1 MSNAIDPQ
9 LQTFESY
16 RPLLFSIA
24 YRMLGTVMEAEDAV
38 QECYLRFMAT
48 ELAAI
53 QSPKA
58 FLTTVVTRLC
68 LDQLKSAR
76 VKREEY
82 IGPWLPEPLLT
93 ADAPDELFA
102 RHESIAMAF
111 LVLLETLSPVER
123 AVFLLREVFDY
134 DYEQI
139 GAIVEKSES
148 NCRQL
153 YSRARRYIHDRRPRF
168 TAAPQQ
174 HAIVEN
180 FMTALARGDIGQM
193 EQLLAQD
200 VQLWSDGGGKVSAAT
215 RPLAGQSIVLRFL
228 AGIYAKRPA
237 DARLTLVE
245 SNGAPSLLVW
255 GGEELI
261 GLVNLHCVDGLIA
274 EIRFVVNPD
283 KLQHLRENLHE
294 HYSQS

>member
-1 MSNAIDPQ
+1 MNNSTDPR
-9 LQTFESY
+9 LQTFEAQ

-24 YRMLGTVMEAEDAV
+24 YRMLGTVMEAEDMV

-48 ELAAI
+48 DVSTL

-93 ADAPDELFA
+93 ADAPDDLLA

-134 DYEQI
+134 DYGEI
-139 GAIVEKSES
+139 ATIVEKSES

-153 YSRARRYIHDRRPRF
+153 YSRARRYLHDRRPRF
-168 TAAPQQ
+168 ATAPQQ
-174 HAIVEN
+174 RAIVES
-180 FMTALARGDIGQM
+180 FMRALSTGDLEQV

-200 VQLWSDGGGKVSAAT
+200 VQLWSDGGGKAGAAT
-215 RPLAGQSIVLRFL
+215 RPLAGQHIVLRFL

-237 DARLTLVE
+237 DARLTTVE

-255 GGEELI
+255 AGEKLI
-261 GLVNLHCVDGLIA
+261 GVVNLHCVDGLIVA
-274 EIRFVVNPD
+274 LRFVVNPE
-283 KLQHLRENLHE
+283 KLQHIREKLL
-294 HYSQS
+294 

>member
-1 MSNAIDPQ
+1 MNNSTDPR
-9 LQTFESY
+9 LQTFEAH

-58 FLTTVVTRLC
+58 FLATVVTRLC

-93 ADAPDELFA
+93 ADAPDELLA

-139 GAIVEKSES
+139 AAIVEKSES

-153 YSRARRYIHDRRPRF
+153 YSRARRYIHERRPRF
-168 TAAPQQ
+168 VAPPQQ
-174 HAIVEN
+174 HAVVED
-180 FMTALARGDIGQM
+180 FMAAMAAGDMGQV

-215 RPLAGQSIVLRFL
+215 RPLAGQSTVLRFF

-245 SNGAPSLLVW
+245 SNGAPSILVW
-255 GGEELI
+255 DDEELI
-261 GLVNLHCVDGLIA
+261 GVVNLHCVDGLIA
-274 EIRFVVNPD
+274 AVRFVVNPE
-283 KLQHLRENLHE
+283 KLQHLREVLHK
-294 HYSQS
+294 Q

>member
-1 MSNAIDPQ
+1 MTMSNAIDSR
-9 LQTFESY
+9 LQTFEEY

-38 QECYLRFMAT
+38 QEAYLRFMAT
-48 ELAAI
+48 EVSTI
-53 QSPKA
+53 QAPKA

-82 IGPWLPEPLLT
+82 LGPWLPEPLLT
-93 ADAPDELFA
+93 TDAPEDLLA

-139 GAIVEKSES
+139 APIVEKSES

-153 YSRARRYIHDRRPRF
+153 YSRARRYIQERRPRF
-168 TAAPQQ
+168 APPPQQ
-174 HAIVEN
+174 QAIVET
-180 FMTALARGDIGQM
+180 FMHAFATGDVRQM
-193 EQLLAQD
+193 EGLLAQD

-215 RPLAGQSIVLRFL
+215 RPLVGQATVLRFL
-228 AGIYAKRPA
+228 AGLYAKRPA
-237 DARLTLVE
+237 DARIALVE
-245 SNGAPSLLVW
+245 SNGAPSLVIW
-255 GGEELI
+255 I
-261 GLVNLHCVDGLIA
+261 GDQLLGVVNLRCVDGVIA
-274 EIRFVVNPD
+274 ELRFVVNPE
-283 KLQHLRENLHE
+283 KLQHVRAHLA
-294 HYSQS
+294 

>member
-1 MSNAIDPQ
+1 MTSATDPR
-9 LQTFESY
+9 LQTFEGY

-38 QECYLRFMAT
+38 QEAYLRYMAT
-48 ELAAI
+48 EPKTI
-53 QSPKA
+53 QTPKA

-76 VKREEY
+76 VKREAY

-93 ADAPDELFA
+93 TDAPDELLA

-139 GAIVEKSES
+139 ATIVEKSES

-153 YSRARRYIHDRRPRF
+153 NHRARRYIQERRPRF
-168 TAAPQQ
+168 APPPQQ
-174 HAIVEN
+174 EAIVDA
-180 FMTALARGDIGQM
+180 FMAAFATGDVQQM
-193 EQLLAQD
+193 EGLLAHD
-200 VQLWSDGGGKVSAAT
+200 VQLWSDGGGKASAAT
-215 RPLAGQSIVLRFL
+215 RPLAGQATVLRFL
-228 AGIYAKRPA
+228 AGLWAKRPA
-237 DARLTLVE
+237 DARISRVE
-245 SNGAPSLLVW
+245 SNGAPSLVIW
-255 GGEELI
+255 I
-261 GLVNLHCVDGLIA
+261 GDTLLGVVNLRCVDGVIA
-274 EIRFVVNPD
+274 EVRFVVNPE
-283 KLQHLRENLHE
+283 KLQHVRGHLA
-294 HYSQS
+294 QS